1 MEASLLSGLNQAQCA
16 AVTSTAGVL
25 QVLAPPG
32 SGKTKT
38 LTSRV
43 AHLIANRGCDPSNVI
58 CCTFTIKASR
68 EMRERLRGLIG
79 EPLESKLILG
89 TFHSICRRY
98 LAAYGNRIGIS
109 KGFGIADTSDSN
121 SIVKRICKKYNL
133 KIEPKTAKSK
143 ISWNKSR
150 FRSPEVLRNEQAKAK
165 HRNENQEELIRV
177 YEEYEAELAL
187 NNLLD
192 YDDLLLRCV
201 DLLREYP
208 PCVANVEA
216 LLIDE
221 FQDTNIVQF
230 ELMKLLA
237 SSRSHI
243 TIVGDPDQSIY
254 GFRSAEIENLKRMK
268 AHYHDTVVINLEEN
282 YRSAAAILHLAQ
294 EVIDQDTER
303 PDKKLKSTHCHG
315 ALPALRRLPN
325 PYEEALWLANEVK
338 RMMAMT
344 GGLIQHDDVAVL
356 LRSGY
361 LSLLIEKAFTSS
373 GIPYRMVGGMR
384 FFDRAEIRLIIDYLR
399 TISHPDNNAAL
410 LAIINTPARGI
421 GDTAINGFRRLA
433 DEHSLSIWQVI
444 QKVLCGNLTLDKKLK
459 KSGEQ
464 DLGKFVNLIKRA
476 RDKMWDMEPSTVPSQ
491 LISLVVSSI
500 NLEAHLRSKH
510 REDHEERLE
519 NIKELITH
527 ASDVGTMFLS
537 NETLPVVQGAEQ
549 QEMDKTQESLDQFLA
564 NIVLSSE
571 VEDKD
576 GDAKPRVTISTIH
589 SAKGLEWPVVF
600 IPAVYNGSIP
610 HSRAE
615 DTDEERRLLYVA
627 ITRAQTLLYMS
638 FPLLGSRDQGA
649 LDMTP
654 FLPES
659 LHCRTVERG
668 PTFSDRCIADLATIM
683 RRDVPTQTQ
692 IAIGVASLTDKESP
706 DDDLW
711 PYDGRPRI
719 GPEQQLLKAR
729 QFGSEGIN
737 SNNTAGSSMDSNH
750 WQSTSN
756 GFHTTMGSS
765 SSFSTAATS
774 MNSGFTTA
782 GQQWRTQGHT
792 LGKTTTAPVVSK
804 TERHEPHNRGNKASN
819 GSGSIT
825 NFFSRGSQLQSQTT
839 TRPPASEAAKQAW
852 ASRPATSAPPTMQ
865 SLPRT
870 QQAHVTSSINQ
881 PSLPGP
887 SSMPQ
892 RAPAPNA
899 SISLPGMGR
908 PAAPG
913 RLFDPSTTTLKR
925 PRPLAL
931 GEVSPNRDRRKYRN
945 LSSSP
950 IEQTFE
956 TMGEAAFPGSSSDS
970 GSHDDNMDSTNN
982 MKENTTSSDVKAQ
995 VKTAASL
1002 AGKPVYGNGRP
1013 TPRNGVLP
1021 PTKKK
1026 TLGVRGAFVPWGERK
1041 HK

>member
-1 MEASLLSGLNQAQCA
+1 MEASLLSGLNPAQRA

-43 AHLIANRGCDPSNVI
+43 AHLITNRGCDPSNVI

-98 LAAYGNRIGIS
+98 LAAYGNHIGVS
-109 KGFGIADTSDSN
+109 KGFGIADSSDSS
-121 SIVKRICKKYNL
+121 SIVKRVCKKHSL
-133 KIEPKTAKSK
+133 KIEPNTAKSK

-150 FRSPEVLRNEQAKAK
+150 FRSPDVLRKEQTQAK
-165 HRNENQEELIRV
+165 HRNENQDELIRV

-201 DLLREYP
+201 DLLQQYP
-208 PCVANVEA
+208 LCVANVEA

-221 FQDTNIVQF
+221 FQDTNVVQF

-254 GFRSAEIENLKRMK
+254 GFRSAEIENLRRMK
-268 AHYHDTVVINLEEN
+268 AYYRDTVVINLEEN

-315 ALPALRRLPN
+315 VLPTLRRLPN
-325 PYEEALWLANEVK
+325 PYEEALWLASEVK

-344 GGLIQHDDVAVL
+344 GGLIRCDDIAVL

-373 GIPYRMVGGMR
+373 GIPYRMVGGVR
-384 FFDRAEIRLIIDYLR
+384 FFDRVEIRLIIDYLR

-410 LAIINTPARGI
+410 LAVINSPARGI
-421 GDTAINGFRRLA
+421 GDAAINGFRRLA
-433 DEHSLSIWQVI
+433 DEKRLSVWQVV
-444 QKVLCGNLTLDKKLK
+444 QKVLCGDLKLEK
-459 KSGEQ
+459 PLRKSGEQ
-464 DLGKFVNLIKRA
+464 DLGKFVQFIKRT
-476 RDKMWDMEPSTVPSQ
+476 RDKIWDMDPSTVPSQ

-500 NLEAHLRSKH
+500 NLEAHLRSKYKD
-510 REDHEERLE
+510 DHEERLE
-519 NIKELITH
+519 NIKELMTH
-527 ASDVGTMFLS
+527 ASDVGTMFS
-537 NETLPVVQGAEQ
+537 GNDALPAVEGAEQ
-549 QEMDKTQESLDQFLA
+549 QEMDKPQESLHQFLA

-576 GDAKPRVTISTIH
+576 GEDKPRVTISTIH

-600 IPAVYNGSIP
+600 LPAMYAGSIP

-627 ITRAQTLLYMS
+627 ITRAQALLYMS
-638 FPLLGSRDQGA
+638 FPLFGSRDQGA

-659 LHCRTVERG
+659 LHCRTAERG
-668 PTFSDRCIADLATIM
+668 PTFSDRCVADLASIM
-683 RRDVPTQTQ
+683 RRDLPTQAE
-692 IAIGVASLTDKESP
+692 IAEGVASLKDKDSP

-711 PYDGRPRI
+711 PYDGRPRLN
-719 GPEQQLLKAR
+719 PEQQMLKPE
-729 QFGSEGIN
+729 QFRGDLTSSNNAIGSSTNNRRWQPN
-737 SNNTAGSSMDSNH
+737 SNGLQTTMGN
-750 WQSTSN
+750 SN
-756 GFHTTMGSS
+756 GFSMAT
-765 SSFSTAATS
+765 TS
-774 MNSGFTTA
+774 MNGGFTTA

-792 LGKTTTAPVVSK
+792 FQQEATAPATTK
-804 TERHEPHNRGNKASN
+804 TERKAPQKKGNKL
-819 GSGSIT
+819 GDESGSIA
-825 NFFSRGSQLQSQTT
+825 NFFNRASQPHSQ
-839 TRPPASEAAKQAW
+839 RASCQAAPQAVKQAC
-852 ASRPATSAPPTMQ
+852 STRPATSARLTMQ

-870 QQAHVTSSINQ
+870 QQVGVTTSQSEGFLPEPETTYQ
-881 PSLPGP
+881 P
-887 SSMPQ
+887 
-892 RAPAPNA
+892 APAPNA
-899 SISLPGMGR
+899 SLSRPVMGR
-908 PAAPG
+908 PAAPCTVFTP
-913 RLFDPSTTTLKR
+913 LTSTLKR
-925 PRPLAL
+925 PRPVAL
-931 GEVSPNRDRRKYRN
+931 DEISPNRRPRKYPFQ
-945 LSSSP
+945 SSSP
-950 IEQTFE
+950 TEQTFE
-956 TMGEAAFPGSSSDS
+956 TMGEAAFPDSDGDDGKYNDDTSSLIKPMENSSSHLD
-970 GSHDDNMDSTNN
+970 TR
-982 MKENTTSSDVKAQ
+982 MKVKA
-995 VKTAASL
+995 VASL
-1002 AGKPVYGNGRP
+1002 PRKPGYGHGCLAPSGIR
-1013 TPRNGVLP
+1013 T
-1021 PTKKK
+1021 K
-1026 TLGVRGAFVPWGERK
+1026 TLGMRGALASWNDRK